1 MARNRLE
8 VDDVRIL
15 QVASEP
21 ASRETTRYN
30 VTYTSPISEHALSV
44 NCIDL
49 PDLAAVIPFCRETRT
64 IYLVEQVRPALF
76 AKHGW
81 KTDVE
86 IPAGFVDQ
94 GETPAEAAAR
104 ELEEETGFT
113 SRQVTPLCEFVI
125 SPGFTGEKTSLFLA
139 LVEPR
144 IGTGHW
150 FKTVDGEMLNIVEV
164 KLEDVPA
171 LLEGN
176 QIHNAL
182 TCLAMNWCLAHV
194 AALDGTGAQRDGR
207 F

>member
-1 MARNRLE
+1 M
-8 VDDVRIL
+8 
-15 QVASEP
+15 
-21 ASRETTRYN
+21 
-30 VTYTSPISEHALSV
+30 
-44 NCIDL
+44 
-49 PDLAAVIPFCRETRT
+49 
-64 IYLVEQVRPALF
+64 
-76 AKHGW
+76 
-81 KTDVE
+81 E

-150 FKTVDGEMLNIVEV
+150 FKTVDGEMLNIIEV

-194 AALDGTGAQRDGR
+194 AALDGTGVQRDGR

>member
-1 MARNRLE
+1 MAHNRSE
-8 VDDVRIL
+8 IDDVQIL
-15 QVASEP
+15 HVASEP
-21 ASRETTRYN
+21 ASRETTRYHL
-30 VTYTSPISEHALSV
+30 TYASPISEQALSV

-64 IYLVEQVRPALF
+64 VYLIEQVRPALF
-76 AKHGW
+76 VKHGW
-81 KTDVE
+81 KTDLE
-86 IPAGFVDQ
+86 LPAGFVDQ

-113 SRQVTPLCEFVI
+113 SLQTTPLCEFVI

-139 LVEPR
+139 LVEPQK
-144 IGTGHW
+144 GTGDW
-150 FKTVDGEMLNIVEV
+150 FKTVDGEILKILDV

-182 TCLAMNWCLAHV
+182 TCLAMNWCLAH
-194 AALDGTGAQRDGR
+194 AEALDGAGVQQDGQS
-207 F
+207 